1 MIRPAH
7 FFPSEGGAL
16 RAMSVGRNS
25 FSTGHGRR
33 RACAS
38 ATRWSRVSGTGSDI
52 DRLSDLAL
60 AARAR
65 ASQRRAA
72 ILESLGDEVVAP
84 ETDPIRIQSWLH
96 GRAHML
102 HSSNFIARKSR
113 PRGRAGSFEK
123 LHLSGM
129 KPIDA
134 PR

>member
-7 FFPSEGGAL
+7 FFPSESGAIHFPP
-16 RAMSVGRNS
+16 AMR
-25 FSTGHGRR
+25 RR

-65 ASQRRAA
+65 ASRRRAA

-102 HSSNFIARKSR
+102 HSSNF
-113 PRGRAGSFEK
+113 
-123 LHLSGM
+123 
-129 KPIDA
+129 
-134 PR
+134 